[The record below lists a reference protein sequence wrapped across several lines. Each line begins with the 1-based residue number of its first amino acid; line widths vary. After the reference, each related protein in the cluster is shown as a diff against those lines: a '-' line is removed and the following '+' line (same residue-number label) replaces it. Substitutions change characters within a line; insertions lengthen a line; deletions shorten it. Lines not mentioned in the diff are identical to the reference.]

1 MLISHYPKGTYLFLG
16 VEMNQDNNYYAT
28 PDTSIAAYLHCI
40 GIELLSVQTRN
51 GQGVFLFKNNNNI
64 ESLVE
69 DYKRGRATV
78 VAQFYYK
85 SYRAMLAL
93 VKEAMRETK

>member
-1 MLISHYPKGTYLFLG
+1 MH
-16 VEMNQDNNYYAT
+16 QDKEYYAT
-28 PDTSIAAYLHCI
+28 PDTSIAAYLHLV
-40 GIELLSVQTRN
+40 GIELLSVQQKN
-51 GQGVFLFKNNNNI
+51 GQGVFLFKNNDNI

-69 DYKRGRATV
+69 DFQRGRATV

-85 SYRAMLAL
+85 SYRAMLSM